1 MAMVRWEELPQ
12 RRRDEI
18 DNGCVA
24 LSGMTERLVRDQMA
38 RALNTPKVKWFS
50 LKVRRT

>member
-1 MAMVRWEELPQ
+1 MKIARGRRV
-12 RRRDEI
+12 RRDESPAA
-18 DNGCVA
+18 CWLRLA
-24 LSGMTERLVRDQMA
+24 ERLVRDQMA